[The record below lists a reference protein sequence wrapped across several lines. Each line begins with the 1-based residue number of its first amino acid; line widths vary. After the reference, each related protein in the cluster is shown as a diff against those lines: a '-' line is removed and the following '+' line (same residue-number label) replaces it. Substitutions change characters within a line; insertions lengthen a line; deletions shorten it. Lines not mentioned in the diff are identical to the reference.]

1 MKINKSRIIIIFIA
15 LTIAGICLVVFGQGA
30 ADSAVRTVLPLVGA
44 AILTSGLTYFLIK
57 LG

>member
-1 MKINKSRIIIIFIA
+1 MKTNKSRIIIIFIA
-15 LTIAGICLVVFGQGA
+15 LIIAGICLVVFGQGA
-30 ADSAVRTVLPLVGA
+30 ADSAVRTVLPLVGT